1 MRIAT
6 QASIKVLRQ
15 LTCVITHF
23 NIQQK
28 KKKIFT
34 ITTPAYL
41 WITVSHTGQIQKTGS
56 FKSALWWP
64 HIWTNDSF
72 PAQSDN
78 KRDILK
84 IWTALQ
90 QFTLT
95 ELIKFYLKWFYNDG
109 NLKPLRRNE
118 LVYKFYEAVMQEK
131 YLNVGRV
138 SFLRCLCKLLM
149 T

>member
-1 MRIAT
+1 MHLQTGDNRIFVSLYCTKYNIVLPDITTSVRIAT

-56 FKSALWWP
+56 LKSALWWP
-64 HIWTNDSF
+64 HKWTNDSF

-95 ELIKFYLKWFYNDG
+95 ELIKFYLKWFY
-109 NLKPLRRNE
+109 
-118 LVYKFYEAVMQEK
+118 
-131 YLNVGRV
+131 
-138 SFLRCLCKLLM
+138 M
-149 T
+149 TEI